1 MNNHFLHIVRI
12 CLLVFFVVL
21 GQTILAQ
28 KTITGTV
35 TEASTNEILDGVN
48 VMVKG
53 KNTAIITDLNGKF
66 KIVAQPSDQL
76 IFSYMGFEKQIV
88 PVGDKS
94 IINVSLNP
102 NSNQL
107 QEVVA
112 IGYGSVKK
120 SDLTGSVSVVTAKDL
135 TKIPSAS
142 AAMALQGRAPGVLV
156 TSSGA
161 PGGSATI
168 RIRGVGSIS
177 KSADPIVIVDGIRG
191 SIDGLQPQD
200 IETLQ
205 VLKDASASA
214 IYGADGSNGVIIV
227 TTKRGKS
234 GKVQVN
240 LNSYASYTL
249 SPKRYEVMNADEYA
263 NFYKLASTANPAFEQ
278 AFRER
283 YYGAGWQEGTDWQN
297 EMFHNAI
304 SQNHSLSLA
313 GGGDKSNFNVS
324 MGYNNED
331 GTVIKNNADKLSIRA
346 NSDFQLSKH
355 LKIGENLN
363 VRKSS
368 SQSPITIQ
376 TSVWDLRASPLM
388 RIHNSNLKGGFESY
402 QQLYSDAADG
412 SLVYGVPTGY
422 DGVTYTNTVG
432 NDKPNPLAAP
442 SLGENNSYSN
452 NVTGSVYAQIDFTDW
467 LMFKTTP
474 SLELLNSRSR
484 YWLPSFNGNRS
495 DGNAQLN
502 EGFTQTTVLNFENQ
516 LTFKKLF
523 NSIHNV
529 QATAV
534 MERYNSNSNS
544 IGATSKGFDFE
555 SLNTISNGGTISEK
569 PTGSVSTNRRIS
581 YLGRLMYDYKS
592 KYFLTGSYR
601 SDGVSKFAQKYRRGN
616 FLSGSFA
623 WKITEDFL
631 KDVENLDFLK
641 LRLGW
646 GQTGNSNIG
655 GGFQY
660 LDQIS
665 GANNFNPVFG
675 DNQQIVRAQYAFYGI
690 ASAEVHWESSVMY
703 NAALDASLFNNQLQ
717 LTAEYYLK
725 INNGLLV
732 QVPTSAIFGRIDD
745 GGNPAQPWYN
755 IADLQNKGLE
765 LSAQWRD
772 KVGAFEYGINS
783 NLTTIK
789 NRVDYLPVPNITST
803 NNRTVVG
810 HSIGALYG
818 FVSEGVVQTTDFT
831 GGPVGGVYT
840 SASGYKYNTHSG
852 NIPQPGDLRFKDLNG
867 DGDVTDLDRT
877 IIGKTIPSLT
887 YTFSFDCAYK
897 NFDLNVFLFG
907 VSDFQI
913 YNQQRAS
920 LMSMNSQDT
929 QNNKLKDFAT
939 NHWTAENQSTTHV
952 RVDMANTNLN
962 DRISTFWIEDGSFLR
977 VKDVQLG
984 YRLPANTAK
993 GLGIQ
998 SLRVYVSAANLLNIT
1013 KYKGRDPEPFISSN
1027 PLSSG
1032 VDNGQYEIPRQF
1044 TGGLQ
1049 VSF

>member
-1 MNNHFLHIVRI
+1 MNNRFLHRVTIS
-12 CLLVFFVVL
+12 LFVFFVLAV
-21 GQTILAQ
+21 QTLFAQ
-28 KTITGTV
+28 KTIIGTV
-35 TEASTNEILDGVN
+35 TEASTNESLIGVN

-53 KNTAIITDLNGKF
+53 KKVGTITDLNGKYS
-66 KIVAQPSDQL
+66 INALPSDQL
-76 IFSYMGFEKQIV
+76 IFSYIGLEKQEIV
-88 PVGDKS
+88 VGSKS
-94 IINVSLNP
+94 TINISLLP
-102 NSNQL
+102 NANQL

-112 IGYGSVKK
+112 IGYGTVKK
-120 SDLTGSVSVVTAKDL
+120 SDLTGSVAVVSAKDL

-142 AAMALQGRAPGVLV
+142 AAMALQGRATGVLV
-156 TSSGA
+156 TQSGE
-161 PGGSATI
+161 PGGTATI
-168 RIRGVGSIS
+168 RVRGVGSIS
-177 KSADPIVIVDGIRG
+177 KSADPIVIVDGVRG

-200 IETLQ
+200 IETMQ

-234 GKVQVN
+234 GKIQVN

-249 SPKRYEVMNADEYA
+249 SPKRYDVMDADEYA
-263 NFYKLASTANPAFEQ
+263 NFYKQVSLPNLAFEQ
-278 AFRER
+278 AFRQR
-283 YYGAGWQEGTDWQN
+283 YYGEGWQQGTDWQN
-297 EMFHNAI
+297 EMFHNAV

-313 GGGDKSNFNVS
+313 GGGEKSNFNVS
-324 MGYNNED
+324 LGYNNED
-331 GTVIKNNADKLSIRA
+331 GTVLKSNADKLSIRA
-346 NSDFQLSKH
+346 NSDFILSKYI
-355 LKIGENLN
+355 KVGENLN
-363 VRKSS
+363 VRRSS
-368 SQSPITIQ
+368 SQKPITIQ
-376 TSVWDLRASPLM
+376 TDVWDLRASPLM
-388 RIHNSNLKGGFESY
+388 RIDNSNLKGGFESY

-412 SLVYGVPTGY
+412 SLIYGVPTGY
-422 DGVTYTNTVG
+422 TGVTYTNTVG

-442 SLGENNSYSN
+442 SLGSDQSFSN
-452 NVTGSVYAQIDFTDW
+452 NISGSVYVQIDFTNW
-467 LMFKTTP
+467 LMFKSTP
-474 SLELLNSRSR
+474 SLELVNNRSR
-484 YWLPSFNGNRS
+484 YWLPGFVGNRS

-502 EGFTQTTVLNFENQ
+502 ESFTQTSVLNFENQ
-516 LTFKKLF
+516 IAFKKLF
-523 NSIHNV
+523 NKTHNV

-534 MERYNSNSNS
+534 MESYNSNSNS
-544 IGATSKGFDFE
+544 IGGKSKGFDFE
-555 SLNTISNGGTISEK
+555 SLNTLTNGGTISEDL
-569 PTGSVSTNRRIS
+569 TGSASIARRIS

-601 SDGVSKFAQKYRRGN
+601 SDGVSKFAPKFRRGN
-616 FLSGSFA
+616 FLSGSLA
-623 WKITEDFL
+623 WKITEDFF
-631 KDVENLDFLK
+631 KDVKQLDFLK

-665 GANNFNPVFG
+665 GINNFNPVFG
-675 DNQQIVRAQYAFYGI
+675 DNQQIARAQYAFYGM
-690 ASAEVHWESSVMY
+690 ASAEVHWESSEMY
-703 NAALDASLFNNQLQ
+703 NAGLDASLFNSRLQ

-745 GGNPAQPWYN
+745 GGNPAKPWYN
-755 IADLQNKGLE
+755 IADIQNKGIE

-772 KVGAFEYGINS
+772 KVGGFEYGISS

-789 NRVDYLPVPNITST
+789 NSVDYLPVPNITST
-803 NNRTVVG
+803 NNRTIVG

-818 FVSEGVVQTTDFT
+818 FISEGIVQKSDFT
-831 GGPVGGVYT
+831 GAPVSGVYT
-840 SASGYKYNTHSG
+840 AASGYKYNTHSG

-867 DGDVTDLDRT
+867 DGDVTDLDKT

-887 YTFSFDCAYK
+887 YTFSFDCSYK

-929 QNNKLKDFAT
+929 QNNKLTDFAQ
-939 NHWTAENQSTTHV
+939 NHWTAENQSTTHL
-952 RVDMANTNLN
+952 RVDVANTNLN

-977 VKDVQLG
+977 VKDLQIG
-984 YRLPANTAK
+984 YKLPSSGTK
-993 GLGIQ
+993 LLGIQ
-998 SLRVYVSAANLLNIT
+998 SLRVYVSAANLLNIS

-1049 VSF
+1049 ISF